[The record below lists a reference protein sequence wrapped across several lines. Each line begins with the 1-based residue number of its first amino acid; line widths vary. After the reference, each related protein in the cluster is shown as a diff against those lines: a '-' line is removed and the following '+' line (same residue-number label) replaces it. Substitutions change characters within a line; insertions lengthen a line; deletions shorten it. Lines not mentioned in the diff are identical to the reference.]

1 LEKIMTVKY
10 VTRLTTTSS
19 EVYPTLEAWVAA
31 HGNAGTKRPLLLGA
45 KLVLEADGRSVLR
58 TLEFASEADYASTR
72 EEIHAENSATGT
84 PAAGRLYT
92 VEKIEKI

>member
-1 LEKIMTVKY
+1 MTVKY

-31 HGNAGTKRPLLLGA
+31 HGNAGTKRPLLIGA

-58 TLEFASEADYASTR
+58 TLEFASEADFQATK
-72 EEIHAENSATGT
+72 EEINTENAATGM
-84 PAAGRLYT
+84 PAVGRLYT